1 MTKVSVLIAVYNTEK
16 YLPECLDSLLNQT
29 LMEWEAICV
38 DDAST
43 DGSWNIMQEYSAKDE
58 RIRVIRLSENHGQA
72 YARNQALAKAK
83 GDYVA
88 FLDSDDKLSRDALEK
103 VVACFQTHPLT
114 DCVLFHLKYFSDTDG
129 HHSEWDYPQPHYGI
143 LSGQEAFRLSL
154 TWKIHGVYVVRAG
167 IHRRYPYDDS
177 SRWYSD
183 DNTTRLHYYA
193 SREVREC
200 EGVYYYRQ
208 HSASVSHVVDV
219 HRFDYLSAN
228 ASMREM
234 LLELHSPKEVLDEY
248 ENCRWLI
255 VIDMYMFYYKY
266 RRELPAAD
274 RRMGLEKI
282 KLAWKSIDI
291 KAVSNRNRRKFGY
304 WPLRF
309 SWTLFRM
316 QEEAYFS
323 LRKLLGRL

>member
-29 LMEWEAICV
+29 LMEWEAVCV

-43 DGSWNIMQEYSAKDE
+43 DGSWNILQEYSEKDE

-88 FLDSDDKLSRDALEK
+88 FLDSDDRLSRDALEK
-103 VVACFQTHPLT
+103 VVACFQNHPLT

-129 HHSEWDYPQPHYGI
+129 HHSEWDYPQPNYGV

-291 KAVSNRNRRKFGY
+291 KAVSNRNRCKFGY

>member
-29 LMEWEAICV
+29 LMEWEAVCV

-43 DGSWNIMQEYSAKDE
+43 DGSWNILQEYSEKDE

-88 FLDSDDKLSRDALEK
+88 FLDSDDRLSRDALEK
-103 VVACFQTHPLT
+103 VVACFQNHPLT
-114 DCVLFHLKYFSDTDG
+114 DCVLFHLKYFSDTDV
-129 HHSEWDYPQPHYGI
+129 HHSEWDYPQPNYGV

>member
-1 MTKVSVLIAVYNTEK
+1 M
-16 YLPECLDSLLNQT
+16 
-29 LMEWEAICV
+29 
-38 DDAST
+38 
-43 DGSWNIMQEYSAKDE
+43 
-58 RIRVIRLSENHGQA
+58 
-72 YARNQALAKAK
+72 
-83 GDYVA
+83 
-88 FLDSDDKLSRDALEK
+88 
-103 VVACFQTHPLT
+103 
-114 DCVLFHLKYFSDTDG
+114 LFHLKYFSDTDV

-193 SREVREC
+193 SREVTEC

-291 KAVSNRNRRKFGY
+291 KAVSNRNRCKFGY

>member
-29 LMEWEAICV
+29 LMEWEAVCV

-43 DGSWNIMQEYSAKDE
+43 DGSWNILQEYSEKDE

-88 FLDSDDKLSRDALEK
+88 FLDSDDRLSRDALEK
-103 VVACFQTHPLT
+103 VVACFQNHPLT

-129 HHSEWDYPQPHYGI
+129 HHSEWDYPQPNYGV